1 MARRCRERAPS
12 TTSITDIPVLIE
24 IDCYLPDG
32 SANGSVHGRVEL
44 LQGKCMKY
52 LRKRE
57 AGLLT

>member
-1 MARRCRERAPS
+1 
-12 TTSITDIPVLIE
+12 LIE

-57 AGLLT
+57 TDQLT

>member
-1 MARRCRERAPS
+1 MILQRHERRNGP
-12 TTSITDIPVLIE
+12 ITDISVLIE

-57 AGLLT
+57 TDQLT